1 MRKYEYKAKDKG
13 TGKIVTGTVQAE
25 NENSAGKV
33 LVDQG
38 YVPIKIAIKEEGG
51 FFSRLTNRVSGKQRI
66 IFTRQFATLIGAG
79 IPLANSL
86 RMVAEQTEDK
96 PTRDM
101 VEDLLAQVES
111 GKTLYQAF
119 SRYPEV
125 FNKVY
130 LALIAAGE
138 ASGTLDVSLRRLA
151 DQQEKD
157 ANMMSKI
164 RGAMTYPAIVLLVII
179 VVIIFMMV
187 AVVPQVE
194 NLYRDLGEELPGLT
208 QLLVNLS
215 NFVINFWWFILLI
228 VAFFVWFFI
237 QFKRTE
243 TGKRVMSK
251 VKLNVPIFKG
261 LFQRLYNARFAR
273 TAQMLLSAG
282 VPMLDSIQISSEA
295 MNNVILEEEM
305 QEVAQVVRSGK
316 PLSVALKGKPY
327 ILPLLPQ
334 MAATGEQSGK
344 IDEMLGKAAKVYED
358 ELDERIAA
366 ISTMIEPILMVVLAV
381 VAGGIVGAIL
391 FPIYALVNTSAQ
403 GGVG

>member
-119 SRYPEV
+119 LRYPEV

-208 QLLVNLS
+208 QLLVSLS
-215 NFVINFWWFILLI
+215 NFVMNFWWFIFLI

-237 QFKRTE
+237 QFNRTS
-243 TGKRVMSK
+243 TG
-251 VKLNVPIFKG
+251 
-261 LFQRLYNARFAR
+261 
-273 TAQMLLSAG
+273 
-282 VPMLDSIQISSEA
+282 
-295 MNNVILEEEM
+295 
-305 QEVAQVVRSGK
+305 
-316 PLSVALKGKPY
+316 
-327 ILPLLPQ
+327 
-334 MAATGEQSGK
+334 
-344 IDEMLGKAAKVYED
+344 
-358 ELDERIAA
+358 
-366 ISTMIEPILMVVLAV
+366 
-381 VAGGIVGAIL
+381 
-391 FPIYALVNTSAQ
+391 
-403 GGVG
+403 

>member
-208 QLLVNLS
+208 QLLVSLS
-215 NFVINFWWFILLI
+215 NFVMNFWWFIFLI

-237 QFKRTE
+237 QFNRTS

-251 VKLNVPIFKG
+251 VKLNVPLFKG

-391 FPIYALVNTSAQ
+391 FPIYSLVSKIGA
-403 GGVG
+403 

>member
-1 MRKYEYKAKDKG
+1 MRRYRYRAKDRK
-13 TGKIVTGTVQAE
+13 TGKTVSGTVQAE
-25 NENSAGKV
+25 SERAAGKT
-33 LVDQG
+33 LVEQG
-38 YVPIKIAIKEEGG
+38 YVPQKVSEDEVTGLLAR
-51 FFSRLTNRVSGKQRI
+51 FTNKVSAKQRI

-79 IPLANSL
+79 LPLSASL

-96 PTRDM
+96 PTKAM
-101 VEDLLAQVES
+101 IEDILAQVEG
-111 GKTLYQAF
+111 GKTLHAAF

-130 LALIAAGE
+130 LSLIAAGE

-157 ANMMSKI
+157 ANMISKI
-164 RGAMTYPAIVLLVII
+164 RGAMTYPAIVLLVIV

-194 NLYRDLGEELPGLT
+194 NLYKDVGEPLPVATLI
-208 QLLVNLS
+208 LVALS
-215 NFVINFWWFILLI
+215 NFVMNFWWLI
-228 VAFFVWFFI
+228 MIVLIFAVWFFV
-237 QFKRTE
+237 QFRKTDVGQRWLA
-243 TGKRVMSK
+243 RF
-251 VKLNVPIFKG
+251 KLNVPVFKG

-282 VPMLDSIQISSEA
+282 VPMLEAMSISGEA
-295 MNNVILEEEM
+295 MNNPVLEKEIMEASTM
-305 QEVAQVVRSGK
+305 VRSGK
-316 PLSVALKGKPY
+316 PLSVALKDRPY

-366 ISTMIEPILMVVLAV
+366 ISTMIEPILMVLLAL
-381 VAGGIVGAIL
+381 VAGGIVAAVL
-391 FPIYALVNTSAQ
+391 FPIYSLVSKIGT
-403 GGVG
+403 

>member
-1 MRKYEYKAKDKG
+1 MRRYRYRAKDRK
-13 TGKIVTGTVQAE
+13 TGKVVSGTVQAE
-25 NENSAGKV
+25 SERAAGKT
-33 LVDQG
+33 LVEQG
-38 YVPIKIAIKEEGG
+38 YVPQKVSEDEVTGLFAR
-51 FFSRLTNRVSGKQRI
+51 FTNKVSAKQRI

-79 IPLANSL
+79 LPLSSSL

-96 PTRDM
+96 PTRAM
-101 VEDLLAQVES
+101 IEDILAQVEG
-111 GKTLYQAF
+111 GKTLHAAF

-130 LALIAAGE
+130 LSLIAAGE

-157 ANMMSKI
+157 ANMISKI
-164 RGAMTYPAIVLLVII
+164 RGAMTYPAIVLLVIV

-194 NLYRDLGEELPGLT
+194 NLYKDVGEPLPAAT
-208 QLLVNLS
+208 SILVALS
-215 NFVINFWWFILLI
+215 NFVMNFWWLILILLI
-228 VAFFVWFFI
+228 VAVWFFV
-237 QFKRTE
+237 QFRKTDVGQRWLA
-243 TGKRVMSK
+243 RF
-251 VKLNVPIFKG
+251 KLNVPVFKG

-282 VPMLDSIQISSEA
+282 VPMLEAMSISGEA
-295 MNNVILEEEM
+295 MNNPVLEKEIMEASTM
-305 QEVAQVVRSGK
+305 VRSGK
-316 PLSVALKGKPY
+316 PLSVALKDRPY

-366 ISTMIEPILMVVLAV
+366 ISTMIEPILMVLLAL
-381 VAGGIVGAIL
+381 VAGGIVAAVL
-391 FPIYALVNTSAQ
+391 FPIYSLVSKIGT
-403 GGVG
+403 

>member
-51 FFSRLTNRVSGKQRI
+51 WFSRLTNRVSSKQRI

-101 VEDLLAQVES
+101 VEDILAQVES

-138 ASGTLDVSLRRLA
+138 ASGTLDISLKRLA

-208 QLLVNLS
+208 QFLVNMS
-215 NFVINFWWFILLI
+215 NFVMNFWWFILLI
-228 VAFFVWFFI
+228 IGFFVWFFI
-237 QFKRTE
+237 QFNKTE
-243 TGKRVMSK
+243 TGKRVMAK

-282 VPMLDSIQISSEA
+282 VPMLDAITISSEA

-305 QEVAQVVRSGK
+305 MEVAQVVRAGK
-316 PLSVALKGKPY
+316 PLSSGLKGKPY

-366 ISTMIEPILMVVLAV
+366 ISTMIEPILMVILAV

-391 FPIYALVNTSAQ
+391 FPIYALVSKIGA
-403 GGVG
+403 